1 MCDNLYLDTGSSVK
15 SMKVHPV
22 VLFSI
27 LDHHTRRKS
36 DQKRVIGTLLGH
48 EENGVVHVRNCFP
61 VPHTES
67 EEESAVNQEYHQ
79 NMYELY
85 QKSNADEEIVGWYAS
100 GSEVNKSSVL
110 IHNFYGNEIE
120 KPPVHLCLGTDLSSG
135 KMDIDGYVGEPF
147 GRADSEKS
155 VGAQFQ
161 SIPVSFVDEDEFTG
175 LSALLACKNE
185 DFNKATPLSETGN
198 INNSLVDLIKKI
210 EAVRR
215 YVDDVVAGKTE
226 PDRKIG
232 RFLAETMA
240 KASIADM
247 EEYQKAY
254 STTTQ
259 DHLMAI
265 YISNLT
271 RTQLYLSKKLD
282 NIPV

>member
-1 MCDNLYLDTGSSVK
+1 
-15 SMKVHPV
+15 MKVHPV

-36 DQKRVIGTLLGH
+36 DQKRVIGTLLGYR
-48 EENGVVHVRNCFP
+48 EKGVVHVRNCFP
-61 VPHTES
+61 VPHTET
-67 EEESAVNQEYHQ
+67 ETESAVDKDYHQ
-79 NMYELY
+79 NMFELH

-100 GSEVNKSSVL
+100 SSEVNKNSVY
-110 IHNFYGNEIE
+110 IHNFYGNELE
-120 KPPVHLCLGTDLSSG
+120 QPPVHLCIGTDLSSG
-135 KMDIDGYVGEPF
+135 KMDIDAYVSEPF
-147 GRADSEKS
+147 GSPDSETN

-161 SIPVSFVDEDEFTG
+161 SIPLSFADEDEFTG
-175 LSALLACKNE
+175 LSSLLACKNE

-198 INNSLVDLIKKI
+198 IRSSLLSLIQRI

-215 YVDDVVAGKTE
+215 YVDDVVAGRVQ
-226 PDRKIG
+226 PDRKLG
-232 RFLAETMA
+232 RFLADTMA
-240 KASIADM
+240 KASITDM

-271 RTQLYLSKKLD
+271 RTQLYLSRKLD
-282 NIPV
+282 SIPV